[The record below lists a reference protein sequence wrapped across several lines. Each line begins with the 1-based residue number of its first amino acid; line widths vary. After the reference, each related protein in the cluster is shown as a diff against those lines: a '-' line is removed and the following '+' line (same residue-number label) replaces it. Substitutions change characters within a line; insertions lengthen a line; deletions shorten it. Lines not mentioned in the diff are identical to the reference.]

1 MKRISSFFGPLL
13 MLLLFGCGGV
23 GTSDERTAEIT
34 GNVTDIGGNIVQNA
48 IITCDGRQT
57 TSNTSGAFHLT
68 GIREGVWA
76 LRAQSSP
83 SDGIVFSAETSVQTF
98 RDQRTRNMN
107 LTLVR
112 SDQQA
117 SIYGVVRDRFGNI
130 LQGARVFAIISSGGV
145 QLSSVMDITN
155 ANGEYDLRRL
165 AAGFTYIINGSARGF
180 SSDRDSVVLSPGE
193 SRRFDITV
201 GDAADPLL
209 TPPQNL
215 TAVAW
220 TSPAIGT
227 VGDSSELRAI
237 EAVKRI
243 HDPRRSSR
251 QDATVFGN
259 PIEVDLYW
267 DLPTSNMQYLLGYGI
282 YRAYTSLG
290 TSIAVDYHRD
300 PESTFFADA
309 SDELVENATYY
320 YEITAL
326 NVNYPDTGNSESN
339 FSNRVAVSTLG
350 DLFLEPVTF
359 GPTTFHWEPGS
370 GASQYY
376 VYLFDEYPQFGTV
389 EIYRNTAPIGGTSHV
404 YPNTPPLQSGRT
416 YYYMVLGTANGGNS
430 LTISRLGQFV
440 AN

>member
-1 MKRISSFFGPLL
+1 M
-13 MLLLFGCGGV
+13 
-23 GTSDERTAEIT
+23 
-34 GNVTDIGGNIVQNA
+34 
-48 IITCDGRQT
+48 
-57 TSNTSGAFHLT
+57 LT
-68 GIREGVWA
+68 GVREGVWA

-83 SDGIVFSAETSVQTF
+83 SDGLVFSAETSVQVF

-155 ANGEYDLRRL
+155 ANGEYDLKRL

-180 SSDRDSVVLSPGE
+180 SNDRDTVVLAPGE

-209 TPPQNL
+209 AAPQNL
-215 TAVAW
+215 AAVAW
-220 TSPAIGT
+220 TSPSVGT
-227 VGDSSELRAI
+227 VGDNPELRAI

-243 HDPRRSSR
+243 HDPRRR
-251 QDATVFGN
+251 QRSGDTTSFGN

-267 DLPTSNMQYLLGYGI
+267 DLPGANMQYLLGYGI
-282 YRAYTSLG
+282 YRAYSALG
-290 TSIAVDYHRD
+290 TSVAIDYHRD
-300 PESTFFADA
+300 PESAFFADA
-309 SDELVENATYY
+309 SDELLENATYY

-339 FSNRVAVSTLG
+339 FSNRVAVSTLA
-350 DLFLEPVTF
+350 DLFLQPVTF
-359 GPTTFHWEPGS
+359 GPTTFHWQGGS
-370 GASQYY
+370 GATQYY

-389 EIYRNTAPIGGTSHV
+389 EIYRNLAPIAGTSHV